1 MTESDHQK
9 SLIERFKL
17 IMGIG
22 GFIVLL
28 VGILLYG
35 LTGWSPWI
43 TYGVPGSL
51 FLLCMLPMGRAILR
65 QHREQQ
71 EGDTDSP

>member
-1 MTESDHQK
+1 MNDSDRQK

-28 VGILLYG
+28 IGVLLWRF
-35 LTGWSPWI
+35 TGWSPWI
-43 TYGVPGSL
+43 TYGVPGTL
-51 FLLCMLPMGRAILR
+51 FLFCMLPMMRAILR
-65 QHREQQ
+65 QNRQQ
-71 EGDTDSP
+71 PRDMNSP